1 MKVLVVE
8 DDDDTAKFV
17 VEGLKDQG
25 YSVEWTADGEEGLS
39 RCLTGGFDVIALD
52 RMLPGKD
59 GLEIVATMRACDV
72 ATPVLFLT
80 NLSGLEDRV
89 EGLQAGGD
97 DYLVKPFALAEL
109 VARLVAL
116 ARRPTLGVSPTILR
130 AGDLEMDLVN
140 HSVKRTGE
148 PIDLPPREFELLEV
162 LLRMEGRIAT
172 RKMLLERV
180 WKFHFDPQT
189 NIVETHVSRLRANID
204 RGPGPSLIR
213 TVRGVGYCVRG

>member
-8 DDDDTAKFV
+8 DDDDTAAFV
-17 VEGLKDQG
+17 IEGLEARDHE
-25 YSVEWTADGEEGLS
+25 VEWVSDGDKGLS
-39 RCLTGGFDVIALD
+39 RCLAGGFDVIALD

-59 GLEIVATMRACDV
+59 GLEIVATIRACDV

-80 NLSGLEDRV
+80 NVSGLEDRV

-97 DYLVKPFALAEL
+97 DYLVKPFAIEEL

-116 ARRPTLGVSPTILR
+116 ARRPTLGVPTTVLR
-130 AGDLEMDLVN
+130 AGDLEMDLVGRG
-140 HSVKRTGE
+140 VKRAGE
-148 PIDLPPREFELLEV
+148 TIELPPREFELLEV
-162 LLRMEGRIAT
+162 LLRMEGRVAT

-189 NIVETHVSRLRANID
+189 NIVETHLSRLRAHID
-204 RGPGPSLIR
+204 RGEGPSLIR
-213 TVRGVGYCVRG
+213 TIRGIGYCLRG

>member
-17 VEGLKDQG
+17 VEALRDRGH
-25 YSVEWTADGEEGLS
+25 SVEWSDDGEEGLS
-39 RCLTGGFDVIALD
+39 RCLAREFDVIALD

-59 GLEIVATMRACDV
+59 GLEIVATMRACGI
-72 ATPVLFLT
+72 ATPVLLLT

-89 EGLQAGGD
+89 EGLQSGGD
-97 DYLVKPFALAEL
+97 DYLVKPFAIEEL

-116 ARRPTLGVSPTILR
+116 ARRPTLGVSTTVLR

-140 HSVKRTGE
+140 RTVKHAGE
-148 PIDLPPREFELLEV
+148 TIELPPREFELLEV

-189 NIVETHVSRLRANID
+189 NIVETHMSRLRANID
-204 RGPGPSLIR
+204 RGEGPSLIR
-213 TVRGVGYCVRG
+213 TVRGVGYCLRV